1 MKMQQRRK
9 KATMALNR
17 PRKGQLFTV
26 RELEQGGGPLPR
38 TTSGGR
44 MRAGD
49 SIFLPSDTCP

>member
-1 MKMQQRRK
+1 
-9 KATMALNR
+9 MALNR